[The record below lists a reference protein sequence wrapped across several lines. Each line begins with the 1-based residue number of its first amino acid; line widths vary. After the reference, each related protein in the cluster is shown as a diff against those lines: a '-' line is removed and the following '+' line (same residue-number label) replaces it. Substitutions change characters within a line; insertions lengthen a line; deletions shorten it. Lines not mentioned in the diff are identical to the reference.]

1 MSLPSIPVLLSIPG
15 KGSTALSS
23 EVLFPESTAALLCTS
38 LGIYAPLSL
47 RSCDVM
53 DKDPPL
59 RRADKNP
66 HTEVLCHSCVTPR
79 APSSPRIFFFFLSVL
94 DLHCYMGIS
103 LVVTSEGLLSI
114 CSAWTS
120 RCSDFSCCS
129 GVQALGV

>member
-47 RSCDVM
+47 RSWDVM

-79 APSSPRIFFFFLSVL
+79 APSSPRIFFFFFVCVGSSL
-94 DLHCYMGIS
+94 LHGH
-103 LVVTSEGLLSI
+103 
-114 CSAWTS
+114 
-120 RCSDFSCCS
+120 FSSCDQR
-129 GVQALGV
+129 GAAL